1 MTALKSRSSRPPLG
15 RGTMSTS
22 FPRMDLRNGNMF
34 ATLNQSLAISS
45 RLSCGS
51 KSTSTSATR
60 QCSSWRSRSTETGI
74 FVPPSTSL
82 KMYRIRRRRS
92 SACRSRT
99 STLQRLSGLHKVSE
113 WKQTCKRGANELIH
127 KGAPAGSVTPE
138 TVLTSRRWCE
148 IRVVCRRRDNWIRRC
163 VCNLYPGAPQ
173 SLASLPEQPCVYVEP
188 VDRILDD
195 HGLQPCDKSDPGL
208 VHTGQATRLGSVE
221 TEAREDYVFS
231 FRYRSKAQLLDL
243 PQHLDRQWILDGPFE
258 SSSHDSLPVN
268 NNDGPLHS
276 QGTHA
281 HCQLSVDWKL
291 SDTLS
296 GVDAQDGQD
305 RRPYHAGPCTPPIA
319 ADDAA
324 LVGTESDTPR
334 RKRRSSCPL
343 PEDHQMHRRTK
354 RRKRGY

>member
-1 MTALKSRSSRPPLG
+1 MLDYDGIEVSVQSTTTGKRYHEHELPSNGSAERQHVCYFEPVAGDQFKIVVWVQKYFDFRDAAMLQLEVQIDGDWYFCSPQYVLKDVQDQAKTEFRLQVKDQHLATTLGFAQSRLIGYWMIMDFSPATKAIPAWFTPVKRLDLAPSRPK
-15 RGTMSTS
+15 
-22 FPRMDLRNGNMF
+22 
-34 ATLNQSLAISS
+34 LA
-45 RLSCGS
+45 
-51 KSTSTSATR
+51 
-60 QCSSWRSRSTETGI
+60 
-74 FVPPSTSL
+74 
-82 KMYRIRRRRS
+82 RIM
-92 SACRSRT
+92 
-99 STLQRLSGLHKVSE
+99 
-113 WKQTCKRGANELIH
+113 
-127 KGAPAGSVTPE
+127 
-138 TVLTSRRWCE
+138 
-148 IRVVCRRRDNWIRRC
+148 
-163 VCNLYPGAPQ
+163 
-173 SLASLPEQPCVYVEP
+173 
-188 VDRILDD
+188 
-195 HGLQPCDKSDPGL
+195 
-208 VHTGQATRLGSVE
+208 
-221 TEAREDYVFS
+221 S
-231 FRYRSKAQLLDL
+231 FRSGTDRK
-243 PQHLDRQWILDGPFE
+243 HLDRQWILDGPFE